1 MASTIMQSRLTH
13 RYRAH
18 CSYMDDWASLPPV
31 YQMERIAREC
41 RDEDADYGTIMETHR
56 ISEAAQDLPED
67 VLFSLV
73 KDTIGDTSCGHEYD
87 CCGCVSTRVSSVRRI
102 NTELVE
108 VERTFSRNI

>member
-1 MASTIMQSRLTH
+1 MAQVIMQSRLTH

-18 CSYMDDWASLPPV
+18 CSYMDDWASLPPQ
-31 YQMERIAREC
+31 YQMERVGREC

-56 ISEAAQDLPED
+56 ISEAAQELPEE

-73 KDTIGDTSCGHEYD
+73 KDTIGDTSCGHDYD
-87 CCGCVSTRVSSVRRI
+87 CCGCVSTRVSSVRR
-102 NTELVE
+102 LSVDKVE